1 MWFYKIIFLER
12 IKMNRIRI
20 LIISVTILLANISFA
35 QNESLNDLIKKAI
48 EVSPKL
54 KMLEMKKLAASNRIE
69 QNSNLPDPMLT
80 LGLANL
86 PVNSFSFTQEPMTG
100 KIVGLSQAFPF
111 PGKLSEQADVNK
123 KDVDIV
129 EQEILDAKNE
139 IRKNVIKNY
148 YELLYDREAIK
159 IAESNKDLLNN
170 IAEVVRT
177 KYSVSTASQQNLLKV
192 ELEIT
197 NLNEKIEDLKS
208 KENSQLSILNALLL
222 RTADSQIE
230 TIDFPQIDYQ
240 NFTVDALV
248 DSAIKHRP
256 FLEGINEAKQKEA
269 LKKSLAQY
277 DYYPNFNLAL
287 QYSFRDKIEKTN
299 TPLDDFFT
307 VMVGI
312 SLPLNYGG
320 KVSSKVEE
328 TEAMQELHDEQ
339 YNMSL
344 QLLRSSFGVSIAK
357 INSLQERIKLISEG
371 SLIQANENLKTT
383 MTSYQVGQMDFLNVI
398 DAQNSLLKIEN
409 DLYRLKTDY
418 INEIAELEFLT
429 GTELIQEILK

>member
-1 MWFYKIIFLER
+1 MVKKYFSGK
-12 IKMNRIRI
+12 IKMSKIKI
-20 LIISVTILLANISFA
+20 LIIGLTISFA
-35 QNESLNDLIKKAI
+35 TLLNGQTDSLKDLINIAI
-48 EVSPKL
+48 DVSPRL
-54 KMLEMKKLAASNRIE
+54 KMLEMKKVAASNRIE

-80 LGLANL
+80 LGFANL

-139 IRKNVIKNY
+139 ITKNVVKNY
-148 YELLYDREAIK
+148 DELRFFRKSIEISK
-159 IAESNKDLLNN
+159 SSKKLLEN

-177 KYSVSTASQQNLLKV
+177 KYSVSSASQQNLLKV

-208 KENSQLSILNALLL
+208 KEKTQLTMLNALLL
-222 RTADSQIE
+222 RPVE
-230 TIDFPQIDYQ
+230 TEIHTNNFPEIKYS
-240 NFTVDALV
+240 NFTVEELI
-248 DSAIKHRP
+248 DSSKIHRP
-256 FLEGINEAKQKEA
+256 FLEEIKEAKQKET
-269 LKKSLAQY
+269 LKESLAEY
-277 DYYPNFNLAL
+277 DHYPNFNLAL

-299 TPLDDFFT
+299 TPLDDFFS

-328 TEAMQELHDEQ
+328 AESMQKLYDEQ

-344 QLLRSSFGVSIAK
+344 QVLKSSFGTSIAK
-357 INSLQERIKLISEG
+357 LNSLKERIKLISEG
-371 SLIQANENLKTT
+371 SLIQATENLKTT
-383 MTSYQVGQMDFLNVI
+383 LTSYQVGQVDFLNVI

-418 INEIAELEFLT
+418 LNEIAELEFLT
-429 GTELIQEILK
+429 GKEF

>member
-1 MWFYKIIFLER
+1 
-12 IKMNRIRI
+12 MNKIRI
-20 LIISVTILLANISFA
+20 LIIGLTISFTA
-35 QNESLNDLIKKAI
+35 FSNGQTDSLKDLINIAI
-48 EVSPKL
+48 DVSPKI
-54 KMLEMKKLAASNRIE
+54 KMLEMKKLATSNRIE

-111 PGKLSEQADVNK
+111 PGKLSEQADVNR
-123 KDVDIV
+123 KDVDIS

-139 IRKNVIKNY
+139 IRKNVIKSY
-148 YELLYDREAIK
+148 DELMFVRKAIE
-159 IAESNKDLLNN
+159 IAESSKKLLKN
-170 IAEVVRT
+170 IAEIVRT
-177 KYSVSTASQQNLLKV
+177 KYSVSSASQQNLLKV

-208 KENSQLSILNALLL
+208 KESTQLAILNALLL
-222 RTADSQIE
+222 RPVEAEIRTNN
-230 TIDFPQIDYQ
+230 FPEIKYRS
-240 NFTVDALV
+240 FTVEDLV
-248 DSAIKHRP
+248 DSSKIHRP
-256 FLEGINEAKQKEA
+256 FLEGIQEAKQKEM
-269 LKKSLAQY
+269 LKQSLAKY

-299 TPLDDFFT
+299 TPLDDFFS

-328 TEAMQELHDEQ
+328 AESMQKLYDEQ

-344 QLLRSSFGVSIAK
+344 QVLRSSFGTSIAK
-357 INSLQERIKLISEG
+357 LNSLKERIKLISEG
-371 SLIQANENLKTT
+371 SLIQATENLKTT
-383 MTSYQVGQMDFLNVI
+383 LTSYQVGQVDFLNVI

-418 INEIAELEFLT
+418 LNEIAELEFLT
-429 GTELIQEILK
+429 GKEF

>member
-1 MWFYKIIFLER
+1 MNKIKIF
-12 IKMNRIRI
+12 
-20 LIISVTILLANISFA
+20 IISLTISSINISLA
-35 QNESLNDLIKKAI
+35 QSESIDDLINQALEI
-48 EVSPKL
+48 SPKI

-80 LGLANL
+80 LGLVNL

-111 PGKLSEQADVNK
+111 PGKLSEQVDVNR

-129 EQEILDAKNE
+129 EQEILDSKNE

-148 YELLYDREAIK
+148 NELLYFRKAID
-159 IAESNKDLLNN
+159 IAKSNKDLLNS
-170 IAEVVRT
+170 IAEVVQT
-177 KYSVSTASQQNLLKV
+177 KYSVSTASQQNILKV

-197 NLNEKIEDLKS
+197 NLFEKIEDLRS
-208 KENSQLSILNALLL
+208 KEKSQISILNALLL
-222 RTADSQIE
+222 RPADSQIK
-230 TIDFPQIDYQ
+230 TIEFQEINYQ
-240 NFTVDALV
+240 QFAVDTLV
-248 DSAIKHRP
+248 DSAVKNRP
-256 FLEGINEAKQKEA
+256 FLEGIKEAKRKET

-287 QYSFRDKIEKTN
+287 QYSIRDKIERTN
-299 TPLDDFFT
+299 TQLDDFFS
-307 VMVGI
+307 VIVGI

-328 TEAMQELHDEQ
+328 TEEMQMFYDEQ
-339 YNMSL
+339 YQMSL
-344 QLLRSSFGVSIAK
+344 QILRSSFGSSIAK
-357 INSLQERIKLISEG
+357 LNSLQERIKLVSEG
-371 SLIQANENLKTT
+371 SLIQANENLKSTL
-383 MTSYQVGQMDFLNVI
+383 TSYQVGQVDFLNVI

-418 INEIAELEFLT
+418 LNEIAELEFLT
-429 GTELIQEILK
+429 GTEF

>member
-1 MWFYKIIFLER
+1 
-12 IKMNRIRI
+12 MNKIRI
-20 LIISVTILLANISFA
+20 LIIAIAIAIASVSFG
-35 QNESLNDLIKKAI
+35 QTEYLQDLINTAI
-48 EVSPKL
+48 EVSPKI

-80 LGLANL
+80 LGFANL

-111 PGKLSEQADVNK
+111 PGKLGEQADVNE

-148 YELLYDREAIK
+148 NELSFFRESIQ
-159 IAESNKDLLNN
+159 IAESSKDLLNN

-177 KYSVSTASQQNLLKV
+177 KYSVSTASQQNLLKI

-197 NLNEKIEDLKS
+197 NISEKIEDLKS
-208 KENSQLSILNALLL
+208 KEQSQVSILNAFLL
-222 RTADSQIE
+222 RTTDSQIITE
-230 TIDFPQIDYQ
+230 QFSEINYEK
-240 NFTVDALV
+240 FTVDALV
-248 DSAIKHRP
+248 DSAVKYRP
-256 FLEGINEAKQKEA
+256 FLEGIKEAKQKEV
-269 LKKSLAQY
+269 LKKSLVEY

-287 QYSFRDKIEKTN
+287 QYSFRDKIARTN
-299 TPLDDFFT
+299 TPLDDFFS

-320 KVSSKVEE
+320 KVSARVEE
-328 TEAMQELHDEQ
+328 TESMQKLYDEQ
-339 YNMSL
+339 YNMSVQIL
-344 QLLRSSFGVSIAK
+344 QSSFGSSVAK
-357 INSLQERIKLISEG
+357 LSSLKERIKLISEG
-371 SLIQANENLKTT
+371 SLLQANENLKTT
-383 MTSYQVGQMDFLNVI
+383 LTSYQVGQVDFLNVI

-418 INEIAELEFLT
+418 LNEIAELEFLT
-429 GTELIQEILK
+429 GTEFYQEN

>member
-1 MWFYKIIFLER
+1 
-12 IKMNRIRI
+12 MNKIRI
-20 LIISVTILLANISFA
+20 LITCLTIAFTTFLNAQTDSLQEWINI
-35 QNESLNDLIKKAI
+35 AI
-48 EVSPKL
+48 DVSPKI
-54 KMLEMKKLAASNRIE
+54 KMLEMKKIAASNRIE

-111 PGKLSEQADVNK
+111 PGKLSEQADVNR

-139 IRKNVIKNY
+139 IRKNVIKSY
-148 YELLYDREAIK
+148 IELMFVRKSIEIT
-159 IAESNKDLLNN
+159 ESSKALLKN

-177 KYSVSTASQQNLLKV
+177 KYSVSSASQQNLLKV

-208 KENSQLSILNALLL
+208 KENTQLAMLNASRL
-222 RTADSQIE
+222 RPVETEIQIK
-230 TIDFPQIDYQ
+230 DFPEIKYRS
-240 NFTVDALV
+240 FTVEELI
-248 DSAIKHRP
+248 DSSKIHRP
-256 FLEGINEAKQKEA
+256 FLEGIKEAEQKEV
-269 LKKSLAQY
+269 LKQSLARY

-299 TPLDDFFT
+299 TPLDDFFS

-328 TEAMQELHDEQ
+328 TESMQKLYYEQ

-344 QLLRSSFGVSIAK
+344 QVLRSSFGSSIAK
-357 INSLQERIKLISEG
+357 LNSLQERIKLISEG
-371 SLIQANENLKTT
+371 SFIQATENLKTT
-383 MTSYQVGQMDFLNVI
+383 LTSYQVGQVDFLNVI
-398 DAQNSLLKIEN
+398 DAQNSLLIIEN

-418 INEIAELEFLT
+418 LNEIAELEFLT
-429 GTELIQEILK
+429 GTEFLQEILK

>member
-1 MWFYKIIFLER
+1 
-12 IKMNRIRI
+12 MNKIRI
-20 LIISVTILLANISFA
+20 LIIAIALASVSFG
-35 QNESLNDLIKKAI
+35 QTEHLQDLINKAI
-48 EVSPKL
+48 GVSPKI

-80 LGLANL
+80 LGFANL

-139 IRKNVIKNY
+139 IRKNVIKSYN
-148 YELLYDREAIK
+148 ELSFFRESIQ
-159 IAESNKDLLNN
+159 IAESSKDLLNK
-170 IAEVVRT
+170 IAEVVRI

-197 NLNEKIEDLKS
+197 NISEKIEDLKS
-208 KENSQLSILNALLL
+208 KEQSQISILNAFLL
-222 RTADSQIE
+222 RTTDSQIITE
-230 TIDFPQIDYQ
+230 QFPEINYEK
-240 NFTVDALV
+240 FTVDALV
-248 DSAIKHRP
+248 DSAVKYRP
-256 FLEGINEAKQKEA
+256 FLEGIKEAKQKEIM
-269 LKKSLAQY
+269 KKSLTNY
-277 DYYPNFNLAL
+277 EYYPNFNLAL
-287 QYSFRDKIEKTN
+287 QYSFRDKIESSN
-299 TPLDDFFT
+299 TPLEDFFS
-307 VMVGI
+307 VMLGI

-328 TEAMQELHDEQ
+328 TETMQRLYDEQ
-339 YNMSL
+339 YKMSL
-344 QLLRSSFGVSIAK
+344 QILQSSFGSSVAK

-383 MTSYQVGQMDFLNVI
+383 LTSYQVGQV
-398 DAQNSLLKIEN
+398 
-409 DLYRLKTDY
+409 
-418 INEIAELEFLT
+418 
-429 GTELIQEILK
+429 

>member
-1 MWFYKIIFLER
+1 M
-12 IKMNRIRI
+12 IRI
-20 LIISVTILLANISFA
+20 LVISLSIIFINISFA
-35 QNESLNDLIKKAI
+35 QNSGVNDARGNESLKDLIDKAI
-48 EVSPKL
+48 EVSPKI

-80 LGLANL
+80 LGFVNL

-100 KIVGLSQAFPF
+100 KIIGLSQAFPF

-139 IRKNVIKNY
+139 IRKNVIKSFNEIVY
-148 YELLYDREAIK
+148 FRKAIE
-159 IAESNKDLLNN
+159 IANANKDLLNN

-197 NLNEKIEDLKS
+197 NLAEKIEDLHS
-208 KENSQLSILNALLL
+208 KENSQLAVINALLL
-222 RTADSQIE
+222 RPSNSSID
-230 TIDFPQIDYQ
+230 TINIQDINYQ
-240 NFTVDALV
+240 QLTVDALV
-248 DSAIKHRP
+248 DSAIKYRP
-256 FLEGINEAKQKEA
+256 FLEGIKEAKQKET
-269 LKKSLAQY
+269 LKNSLAGY
-277 DYYPNFNLAL
+277 EYYPNFNLAL

-299 TPLDDFFT
+299 TPLDDFFS
-307 VMVGI
+307 VMIGI

-328 TEAMQELHDEQ
+328 TEAMQNLYDEQ
-339 YNMSL
+339 YQVSL
-344 QLLRSSFGVSIAK
+344 QVLRSSFGFSIAK
-357 INSLQERIKLISEG
+357 LNSLQKRIKLISEG
-371 SLIQANENLKTT
+371 SLIQANENLKSTL
-383 MTSYQVGQMDFLNVI
+383 TSYQVGQVDFLNVI

-418 INEIAELEFLT
+418 LNEIAEIEFLI
-429 GTELIQEILK
+429 GTEFN

>member
-1 MWFYKIIFLER
+1 
-12 IKMNRIRI
+12 MNKVSL
-20 LIISVTILLANISFA
+20 LIISLSIAFINISFA
-35 QNESLNDLIKKAI
+35 QSELLKELIGIAL
-48 EVSPKL
+48 EVSPKI
-54 KMLEMKKLAASNRIE
+54 KMLEMKKIAASNRIE

-80 LGLANL
+80 LGFANL

-111 PGKLSEQADVNK
+111 PGKLSEQADLNS
-123 KDVDIV
+123 KDVNIV
-129 EQEILDAKNE
+129 EQEILDAKND
-139 IRKNVIKNY
+139 IRKNVIKSY
-148 YELLYDREAIK
+148 DEILYVREAIS
-159 IAESNKDLLNN
+159 IANSSKDLLNN

-197 NLNEKIEDLKS
+197 NIVEKIEDLKS
-208 KENSQLSILNALLL
+208 KEQSQLSILNALLL
-222 RTADSQIE
+222 KPADSEIITDE
-230 TIDFPQIDYQ
+230 FPQINIKQ
-240 NFTVDALV
+240 FTVDALV

-256 FLEGINEAKQKEA
+256 FLEGIKEAKQKEI
-269 LKKSLAQY
+269 LKKSIADY

-287 QYSFRDKIEKTN
+287 QYSFRDRIEKTN
-299 TPLDDFFT
+299 TSLNDFFS

-328 TEAMQELHDEQ
+328 TETMQKLYDEQ
-339 YNMSL
+339 YNLSL
-344 QLLRSSFGVSIAK
+344 QMLQSSFGSSVAK
-357 INSLQERIKLISEG
+357 IYSLQQRIKLIEQG

-383 MTSYQVGQMDFLNVI
+383 LTSYQVGQVDFLNVI

-418 INEIAELEFLT
+418 LNEITELEFLT
-429 GTELIQEILK
+429 GTELK

>member
-1 MWFYKIIFLER
+1 
-12 IKMNRIRI
+12 MNAIRI
-20 LIISVTILLANISFA
+20 LIIGITFSLLSNSFG
-35 QNESLNDLIKKAI
+35 QSTHGDNLIVGKETLQGLIETAI

-54 KMLEMKKLAASNRIE
+54 KMLEMKKQVAFNRIE

-80 LGLANL
+80 LGFANL

-100 KIVGLSQAFPF
+100 MIVGLSQAFPF
-111 PGKLSEQADVNK
+111 PGKLSEQAEVNS
-123 KDVDIV
+123 KDVDII

-139 IRKNVIKNY
+139 IRKNVIKSYN
-148 YELLYDREAIK
+148 ELSYFRKAIQ
-159 IAESNKDLLNN
+159 ISESSKDLLNN

-197 NLNEKIEDLKS
+197 NLTEKIEDLKS

-222 RTADSQIE
+222 RSADSPIASIE
-230 TIDFPQIDYQ
+230 LHKIEYQ
-240 NFTVDALV
+240 KLNVEGLV
-248 DSAIKHRP
+248 DSAMKYRP
-256 FLEGINEAKQKEA
+256 FLAGIKEAKQKEV
-269 LKKSLAQY
+269 LKKSLADY

-287 QYSFRDKIEKTN
+287 QYSFRDKIERTN
-299 TPLDDFFT
+299 TPLDDFFS

-312 SLPLNYGG
+312 SLPFNYGG

-328 TEAMQELHDEQ
+328 TEFMQMLYDEQ

-344 QLLRSSFGVSIAK
+344 QILRSSFGSSVAK
-357 INSLQERIKLISEG
+357 VNSLQERIKLISEG
-371 SLIQANENLKTT
+371 SLLQANENLKSTL
-383 MTSYQVGQMDFLNVI
+383 TSYQVGQVDFLNVI

-418 INEIAELEFLT
+418 LNEIAELEFLT
-429 GTELIQEILK
+429 GTDFK

>member
-1 MWFYKIIFLER
+1 
-12 IKMNRIRI
+12 MNKIRI
-20 LIISVTILLANISFA
+20 LIIAIAVASISFG
-35 QNESLNDLIKKAI
+35 QTESLQDLINTAI
-48 EVSPKL
+48 ELSPKI

-69 QNSNLPDPMLT
+69 QNSNLPDPMLS
-80 LGLANL
+80 LGFVSL

-111 PGKLSEQADVNK
+111 PGKLSEQAEVNS

-148 YELLYDREAIK
+148 DELFYIRKAIK
-159 IAESNKDLLNN
+159 IAESSKDLLNN

-177 KYSVSTASQQNLLKV
+177 KYSVSTASQQNVLKI

-197 NLNEKIEDLKS
+197 NIIEKIEDLKS
-208 KENSQLSILNALLL
+208 KEQSQLSILNALLL
-222 RTADSQIE
+222 RRAYSVIITE
-230 TIDFPQIDYQ
+230 EFPEINYDRI
-240 NFTVDALV
+240 NVDALV
-248 DSAIKHRP
+248 DSAIKYRP
-256 FLEGINEAKQKEA
+256 FLAGIKAAKQKEVM
-269 LKKSLAQY
+269 KKSLAEY

-287 QYSFRDKIEKTN
+287 QYSFRNKIERAN
-299 TPLDDFFT
+299 TPLDDFLS
-307 VMVGI
+307 VIVGI

-320 KVSSKVEE
+320 KVSSKVDE
-328 TEAMQELHDEQ
+328 TESMQMLYDEQ
-339 YNMSL
+339 YNMSIQIL
-344 QLLRSSFGVSIAK
+344 QSSFGSSVAK
-357 INSLQERIKLISEG
+357 LNSLKERITLIEEG

-383 MTSYQVGQMDFLNVI
+383 LTSYQVGQVDFLNVI

-418 INEIAELEFLT
+418 LNEIAELEFLT
-429 GTELIQEILK
+429 GQNY

>member
-1 MWFYKIIFLER
+1 MNIF
-12 IKMNRIRI
+12 RI
-20 LIISVTILLANISFA
+20 LIVGLTILFISNSFGQSAN
-35 QNESLNDLIKKAI
+35 NESLNVNETLSDIINTAV

-54 KMLEMKKLAASNRIE
+54 KMLEMKKQAASNRIE

-80 LGLANL
+80 LGFVSL

-111 PGKLSEQADVNK
+111 PGKLSEQAEVNS

-129 EQEILDAKNE
+129 GQEILDAKNE

-148 YELLYDREAIK
+148 NELLYIRKAIK
-159 IAESNKDLLNN
+159 IAESSKDLLNN

-197 NLNEKIEDLKS
+197 NLSEKIEDLKS

-222 RTADSQIE
+222 RQADSPIAAFEFPTIE
-230 TIDFPQIDYQ
+230 YQ
-240 NFTVDALV
+240 KLTVDALI
-248 DSAIKHRP
+248 DSAVKYRP
-256 FLEGINEAKQKEA
+256 FLDGIKQAKQKEVM
-269 LKKSLAQY
+269 KKSLAEY

-287 QYSFRDKIEKTN
+287 QYSFRDKIERTN
-299 TPLDDFFT
+299 TPLDDFLS
-307 VMVGI
+307 VIVGI

-328 TEAMQELHDEQ
+328 TESMQMLYDEQ
-339 YNMSL
+339 YNMSIQIL
-344 QLLRSSFGVSIAK
+344 QSSFGSSVAK
-357 INSLQERIKLISEG
+357 LNSLRERIKLIKEG

-383 MTSYQVGQMDFLNVI
+383 LTSYQVGQVDFLNVI

-418 INEIAELEFLT
+418 LNEIAELEFLT
-429 GTELIQEILK
+429 GTEFKQEKLK